1 MAWSFIASSNAIGT
15 NATVPIP
22 TGYLAGDL
30 LVAVGGSGSGG
41 GFTSFGGGWTDIVND
56 KSSAPFTYAAWK
68 IAGASEPAVTFTNP
82 STKSNVAITAY
93 RNMSATPLDV
103 IGVINHSTTAS
114 ATSTNNAVTTTQAN
128 DLVLNIFTR
137 YASGTTS
144 NVSVAPVGNTTRVNL
159 GEIANTQAGIFISDE
174 NIAAAGLTTARTLTT
189 DVLTVDWA
197 IQVAFNQATSS
208 SAALASTISCGA
220 TVTASLASG
229 SAVLAS
235 TLSCITTATANLSGS
250 SAALASTSNCI
261 AAATASLIS
270 GSAVLSSALSCIAT
284 ATANLINGSAALAST
299 SNCITTAVVYLN
311 SGLAAALASTSNCII
326 IITAYLSG
334 SSSALASASNCI
346 TTTTAN
352 LTSGSATLAS
362 ASNCIVATT
371 ANLTSGS
378 ASLASVLNCV
388 AITVAYLTGSSATLV
403 SALSC
408 VVMTTANLGSVG
420 PLVLY
425 LNVSESIN
433 TAESFAKGITKLINE
448 SWTTADGLTKT
459 YTLQPVESINTVD
472 AYVRKPNAVF
482 SNMLITVGDLQQSA
496 FDDLVDNGKVIGY
509 DRFRNFIPGNYTYQT
524 ALFRVILES
533 VNSYRTR
540 IDSLSLTVDLP
551 DINDAG
557 TVTIPASAATTGVV
571 VTFNRTFTIIP
582 QITLTLKGGTVIGI
596 PQISGTPTSTK
607 FTAIIISPST
617 GAGIAGVLT
626 WAAHGY

>member
-1 MAWSFIASSNAIGT
+1 
-15 NATVPIP
+15 
-22 TGYLAGDL
+22 
-30 LVAVGGSGSGG
+30 
-41 GFTSFGGGWTDIVND
+41 
-56 KSSAPFTYAAWK
+56 
-68 IAGASEPAVTFTNP
+68 
-82 STKSNVAITAY
+82 
-93 RNMSATPLDV
+93 
-103 IGVINHSTTAS
+103 
-114 ATSTNNAVTTTQAN
+114 
-128 DLVLNIFTR
+128 
-137 YASGTTS
+137 
-144 NVSVAPVGNTTRVNL
+144 
-159 GEIANTQAGIFISDE
+159 
-174 NIAAAGLTTARTLTT
+174 
-189 DVLTVDWA
+189 
-197 IQVAFNQATSS
+197 
-208 SAALASTISCGA
+208 
-220 TVTASLASG
+220 
-229 SAVLAS
+229 
-235 TLSCITTATANLSGS
+235 
-250 SAALASTSNCI
+250 
-261 AAATASLIS
+261 
-270 GSAVLSSALSCIAT
+270 
-284 ATANLINGSAALAST
+284 
-299 SNCITTAVVYLN
+299 
-311 SGLAAALASTSNCII
+311 
-326 IITAYLSG
+326 
-334 SSSALASASNCI
+334 
-346 TTTTAN
+346 
-352 LTSGSATLAS
+352 
-362 ASNCIVATT
+362 
-371 ANLTSGS
+371 
-378 ASLASVLNCV
+378 
-388 AITVAYLTGSSATLV
+388 
-403 SALSC
+403 
-408 VVMTTANLGSVG
+408 MTTANLGSVG

-425 LNVSESIN
+425 LNVSESVN